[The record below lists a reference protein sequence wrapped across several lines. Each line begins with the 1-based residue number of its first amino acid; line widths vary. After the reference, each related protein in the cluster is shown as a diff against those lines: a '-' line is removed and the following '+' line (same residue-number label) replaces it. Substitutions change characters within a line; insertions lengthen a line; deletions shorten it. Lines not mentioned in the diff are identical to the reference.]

1 MRNWRN
7 LGETAAVAWFRALL
21 RPLAEA
27 SVVGM
32 VPTQST
38 LHATGAISA
47 TGRGRRE
54 KRVSLH
60 CWTLMRRPMERK
72 VCVGGSI
79 VGLNSHVMSCT

>member
-38 LHATGAISA
+38 LHVTGAISA

-60 CWTLMRRPMERK
+60 CWTLMRRPHGTK
-72 VCVGGSI
+72 SVGGSI